1 VSSVRHPMP
10 KTWAAHAAH
19 PHGSDRRAEPVTLN
33 AAVGIRGSVRVTG
46 SQLNR
51 WFLTRRKGLV
61 QRGELA
67 AAARRRTGARRPLGA
82 IHRTSALHPGGCNA
96 KETASL
102 DDAHQKG
109 ALWP

>member
-1 VSSVRHPMP
+1 MSVRHPIP
-10 KTWAAHAAH
+10 KTWAARAAH
-19 PHGSDRRAEPVTLN
+19 PCGSNCRAEPVTLN

-61 QRGELA
+61 QRGKRA

-82 IHRTSALHPGGCNA
+82 IHRTDASHTLGCDA
-96 KETASL
+96 KKPVSVP
-102 DDAHQKG
+102 DARQKG
-109 ALWP
+109 VTQT